1 MTVADKDGKTL
12 VSQGVPLAW
21 RTTAGNRPVGS
32 FTIPG
37 TNYVGWVVG
46 TLGSDDATIKPGQ
59 MQIQLYTADGGQQVA
74 QQVIDQG
81 KVATVADLKVTFERE
96 SQFTG
101 LNVARDPGV
110 MLVWLGAFLLFA
122 GFVIRFLLPH
132 KRVWALITPRGKG
145 SVLALASLGS
155 REAALGTEFEGLV
168 NDIRAA
174 LQAPAAS

>member
-1 MTVADKDGKTL
+1 MTVKDASGKTL
-12 VSQGVPLAW
+12 VSEGVPMAW
-21 RTTAGNRPVGS
+21 RTTADNRPIGS
-32 FTIPG
+32 FSIPG
-37 TNYVGWVVG
+37 TNDVGWVVG
-46 TLGSDDATIKPGQ
+46 TLGSGDSSIKPGQ
-59 MQIQLYTADGGQQVA
+59 MEVQLFTADGGQQIA
-74 QQVIDQG
+74 KQVVDQG
-81 KVATVADLKVTFERE
+81 KPAQIGDLTVTFDRE

-132 KRVWALITPRGKG
+132 KRVWALISPRGKG

-155 REAALGTEFEGLV
+155 REAALGTDFENLV

-174 LQAPAAS
+174 LHVPAAS